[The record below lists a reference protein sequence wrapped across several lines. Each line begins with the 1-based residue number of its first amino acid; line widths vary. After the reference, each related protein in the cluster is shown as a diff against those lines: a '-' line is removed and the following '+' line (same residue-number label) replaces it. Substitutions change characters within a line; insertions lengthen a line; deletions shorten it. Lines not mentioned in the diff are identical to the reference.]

1 MEEIQLKVD
10 KAYPIDLGRGIVR
23 LDPTTLLK
31 LQLSPDDIVEIRGK
45 KKTTAKV
52 WRADRQDWDQGLA
65 KIDNFIRQN
74 AGVSIGEKV
83 AIKKVEAP
91 EAKKLILALPESM
104 KQGRPELQF
113 GQHANEIIKPHILK
127 RPVFRGDIVPIIN
140 SIAESSSEFKTK
152 STSEYLTEDQNS
164 IIVIPLV
171 VIDTEPSDSIVQVFE
186 ETTIELSDEV
196 EVYQSSE
203 VTTSLPFNYKESSN
217 ALSHSIAVTT
227 EPTNLHHT
235 MKDNKRIKTK
245 EHYDIIV
252 KNIIELNNEYE
263 VEDNTVLLI
272 LDRVLTDR
280 VLTESD
286 KTGYDFADAFNYI
299 NELNS
304 KIEIIY
310 RVALSEVV
318 HRKRKVVDLQRNL
331 FFSSRPPNYSES
343 GNNKLDKFD
352 DTLQGT
358 KDIKKCIVKSKKEI
372 KKLQKTEAYLVEEQK
387 TGIRDA
393 LKTIIFWGIPLL
405 FNFYSLVAVGY
416 FTVDFYT
423 PITFYIFLSCVTYF
437 LLKSGVNLKIIHLA
451 YKNNIFK
458 FKKLE
463 LLSYIPILTIVFM
476 GLMSII
482 KEPPKFNDSK
492 ISLFGYFL
500 IILGFVFFM
509 ILLSISLKDSAEEA
523 KLALIKKEVDNLI
536 EKYDINN
543 LMRR

>member
-1 MEEIQLKVD
+1 
-10 KAYPIDLGRGIVR
+10 
-23 LDPTTLLK
+23 
-31 LQLSPDDIVEIRGK
+31 
-45 KKTTAKV
+45 
-52 WRADRQDWDQGLA
+52 
-65 KIDNFIRQN
+65 
-74 AGVSIGEKV
+74 
-83 AIKKVEAP
+83 
-91 EAKKLILALPESM
+91 
-104 KQGRPELQF
+104 
-113 GQHANEIIKPHILK
+113 
-127 RPVFRGDIVPIIN
+127 
-140 SIAESSSEFKTK
+140 
-152 STSEYLTEDQNS
+152 
-164 IIVIPLV
+164 
-171 VIDTEPSDSIVQVFE
+171 
-186 ETTIELSDEV
+186 
-196 EVYQSSE
+196 
-203 VTTSLPFNYKESSN
+203 
-217 ALSHSIAVTT
+217 
-227 EPTNLHHT
+227 